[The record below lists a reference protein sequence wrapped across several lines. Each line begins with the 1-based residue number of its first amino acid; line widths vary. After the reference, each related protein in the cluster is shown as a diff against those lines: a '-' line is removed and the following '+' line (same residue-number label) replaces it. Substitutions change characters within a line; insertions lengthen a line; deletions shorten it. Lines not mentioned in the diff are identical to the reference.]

1 MKEIE
6 EVKEFAEIT
15 PAANSQEGFLTSR
28 TPFGMTVGVELKE
41 PALKTGRYTGRHTAQ
56 DWPLHTLWKA
66 GG

>member
-6 EVKEFAEIT
+6 EVKEFAEST

-41 PALKTGRYTGRHTAQ
+41 PV
-56 DWPLHTLWKA
+56 
-66 GG
+66 

>member
-1 MKEIE
+1 VKEIE

-41 PALKTGRYTGRHTAQ
+41 PV
-56 DWPLHTLWKA
+56 
-66 GG
+66 